1 MLIANYLRIKY
12 GVIMLK
18 LRNNKGFTF
27 LEILVALGIMAF
39 GFLAMSQMQ
48 FLSLRQKQLAEDGT
62 IATNMIQFIADRDM
76 AELKRVHLL
85 NATAFTEAQAGR
97 LMLGSTSEPHLQ
109 HCLGEKNVCATCPCN
124 PLEVVT
130 LDPTPQF
137 DPAGNPLFDTTCA
150 VVNVHNFDPNEVEI
164 NYESPGCDAGSQ
176 EAFYLV
182 KRVQSEIDNTVTPAE
197 LTLTITY
204 AIKDAVQFGDTGF
217 DSVSLKDSLAS
228 QDFVITAHQ
237 EDWSELMGAGWNQ
250 VVVPHVP

>member
-1 MLIANYLRIKY
+1 
-12 GVIMLK
+12 MLK

-97 LMLGSTSEPHLQ
+97 LALGSTSEPHLQ
-109 HCLGEKNVCATCPCN
+109 HCVGEKNVCTTCPCN

-130 LDPTPQF
+130 IDPSPQV
-137 DPAGNPLFDTTCA
+137 DGDDNPIPETTCA
-150 VVNVHNFDPNEVEI
+150 VINMHDFDPNTVEFKK
-164 NYESPGCDAGSQ
+164 ESPGCDAGSQ
-176 EAFYLV
+176 EAFYVV
-182 KRVQSEIDNTVTPAE
+182 KQVMSEVDNSMIPPE
-197 LTLTITY
+197 ITLTVTY
-204 AIKDAVQFGDTGF
+204 AIKDKVQFGDTDF
-217 DSVSLKDSLAS
+217 ESINIKDSIAS

-237 EDWSELMGAGWNQ
+237 EDWSEIMGAGWNQ